1 MDVSH
6 LLDELNDAQREAVSA
21 EPGHCLVLAGAGSGK
36 TRVLV
41 HRIAWLIQVHHISPM
56 AILAVTFT
64 NKAAGEMR
72 TRICDLLS
80 INPDGLWIG
89 TFHGICHR
97 LLRMHAQEAGLP
109 ETFQI
114 LDSDDQYR
122 LIRRI
127 IKDMELDEGEYPA
140 RAVQGFINAQ
150 KEAGRRVEDIAQS
163 TAVYQHDIQAK
174 HLAIYRQYQ
183 AACERSGLVDFAE
196 LLLRVVELLR
206 DQPARRAYYQKRFG
220 HILIDEFQDTN
231 SLQYALVCLLSTDLG
246 PVNSPEI
253 TTTIPRNHLFVV
265 GDDDQSIYG
274 WRGARVENVNQFVRD
289 FKPSLV
295 RLEQNYRSTATIL
308 AAANHVIEHNDDRMG
323 KNLWTD
329 GEDGEPI
336 RIFPAYS
343 AEEEAEFVIGR
354 IQQWVDQGH
363 RLSEAAILYRSNA
376 QSRLFEQTLLREDI
390 PYRVYGGQRFFER
403 AEIKDAMAY
412 LRLAHNRDDD
422 GAFERVINLPTR
434 GLGQQTL
441 QKIRTVAK
449 ESDRSLWD
457 AVTGML
463 KQSELGARGQN
474 AIHGFIDIIEQIAA
488 HESLG
493 SSVKAA
499 VELSQLVAWYQKKE
513 PPDRAESREE
523 NLAELIRAAEGYQQ
537 PFEDEQAGLSPMASF
552 LAQAALEAGEHQ
564 SDRWEDCVQLM
575 TLHSAKGLEFPLVFL
590 AGMEEGLFPHQKSVE
605 EAGRLAEERRL
616 CYVGM
621 TRAMQQ
627 LYLTH
632 AESRM
637 LHGQTSFSA
646 PSRFIREIP
655 ENLTEAIR
663 QSQTQSPQQMWASP
677 AQSQSDFSLGAMVR
691 HERFGLGMVVS
702 LEGQGANAR
711 VQVNFEEAG
720 SKWLVLA
727 YANLE
732 PVA

>member
-41 HRIAWLIQVHHISPM
+41 HRIAWLIQVHHVSPM
-56 AILAVTFT
+56 SILAVTFT

-72 TRICDLLS
+72 HRISSLLNIS
-80 INPDGLWIG
+80 PDGLWIG

-97 LLRMHAQEAGLP
+97 LLRMHAAEVGLP

-122 LIRRI
+122 LIRRLI
-127 IKDMELDEGEYPA
+127 REMELDEGEFPP

-150 KEAGRRVEDIAQS
+150 KEAGRRSGDLASVAG
-163 TAVYQHDIQAK
+163 VYQSDIQAR
-174 HLAIYRQYQ
+174 HISIYKNYE

-196 LLLRVVELLR
+196 LLLRTLELLR
-206 DQPARRAYYQKRFG
+206 DNPARRSHYQSRFN

-231 SLQYALVCLLSTDLG
+231 TLQYALISLLSTSRSPCPDY
-246 PVNSPEI
+246 PVKQP
-253 TTTIPRNHLFVV
+253 NHLFVV

-274 WRGARVENVNQFVRD
+274 WRGAQVENVNQFVKD
-289 FKPSLV
+289 FKPSVV

-308 AAANHVIEHNDDRMG
+308 AAANRVIDHNDDRMG
-323 KNLWTD
+323 KNLWTEGAEGD
-329 GEDGEPI
+329 PV
-336 RIFPAYS
+336 RIFAAYS
-343 AEEEAEFVIGR
+343 AEEEAEFIVGR
-354 IQQWVDQGH
+354 IEQWVDDGN

-376 QSRLFEQTLLREDI
+376 QSRLFEQVLLRQDI

-422 GAFERVINLPTR
+422 GAFERVINLPAR
-434 GLGQQTL
+434 GLGQQTVN
-441 QKIRTVAK
+441 KIREQARAQNESMFATAAKLVKGQALSARAANAVA
-449 ESDRSLWD
+449 
-457 AVTGML
+457 A
-463 KQSELGARGQN
+463 
-474 AIHGFIDIIEQIAA
+474 FIEIIEAIAA
-488 HESLG
+488 HESLD
-493 SSVKAA
+493 SAAQAA
-499 VELSQLVAWYQKKE
+499 VELSDLAAWYKKRE
-513 PPDRAESREE
+513 PADRAESREE
-523 NLAELIRAAEGYQQ
+523 NLAELVRAAEGYQQ

-590 AGMEEGLFPHQKSVE
+590 AGMEEGLFPHQKSAE

-655 ENLTEAIR
+655 EDLVEMIR
-663 QSQTQSPQQMWASP
+663 PPSTLSTAAQWSQPAS
-677 AQSQSDFSLGAMVR
+677 SQAGFSLGAPVL
-691 HERFGLGMVVS
+691 HERFGVGTVVS

-711 VQVNFEEAG
+711 VQVNFEQAG

-732 PVA
+732 AL

>member
-493 SSVKAA
+493 SAVKAA